1 MDKTEIKSGQKTK
14 GERKRRRSTT
24 LNNALGIQ
32 GEIFFLKKSGMLS
45 FKINSRTI
53 LQHLNLLTHL
63 CMLF

>member
-32 GEIFFLKKSGMLS
+32 GEIFFL
-45 FKINSRTI
+45 RRVVCY
-53 LQHLNLLTHL
+53 HLKLIPEQF
-63 CMLF
+63 CSI